1 MNIQTK
7 GIANLEN
14 LLKFYNLEYTMTGK
28 NYPTNITSME
38 ILNRPLTTTTWDN
51 EDFETLT
58 TALTICIEELGM
70 NKKQLRQYIEE
81 FDMSP
86 SDVSNEY
93 VKESYSNSHANL
105 VDLLKNALK
114 GSMYAQDKFIS
125 VFDKRATHEFKST
138 ESAFMYKGY
147 YITPCI
153 LRDIIEL
160 AWNDCKK
167 QYQIEYFNKYYN
179 GVKQNIKTIASD
191 CLSDMFNK
199 DDVSRLSLI
208 NDYKVMSVGV

>member
-1 MNIQTK
+1 
-7 GIANLEN
+7 
-14 LLKFYNLEYTMTGK
+14 
-28 NYPTNITSME
+28 
-38 ILNRPLTTTTWDN
+38 
-51 EDFETLT
+51 
-58 TALTICIEELGM
+58 M
-70 NKKQLRQYIEE
+70 NKKQIRQYIEE

-93 VKESYSNSHANL
+93 VKESYRNSHANL

-138 ESAFMYKGY
+138 ESAFIYKGY

-179 GVKQNIKTIASD
+179 GEKQNIKTIASD

-199 DDVSRLSLI
+199 DDISRLSLI

>member
-38 ILNRPLTTTTWDN
+38 ILNRPLTTTTWDC

-70 NKKQLRQYIEE
+70 NKKQIRQYIEE

-93 VKESYSNSHANL
+93 VKESYRNSHANL

-138 ESAFMYKGY
+138 ESAFIYKGY

-179 GVKQNIKTIASD
+179 GEKQNIKTIASD

>member
-1 MNIQTK
+1 
-7 GIANLEN
+7 
-14 LLKFYNLEYTMTGK
+14 MTGK

-38 ILNRPLTTTTWDN
+38 ILNRHLTTTTWDC

-70 NKKQLRQYIEE
+70 NKKQIRQYIEE

-93 VKESYSNSHANL
+93 VKESYRNSHDNL

-138 ESAFMYKGY
+138 ESAFIYKGY

-179 GVKQNIKTIASD
+179 GEKQNIKTIASD